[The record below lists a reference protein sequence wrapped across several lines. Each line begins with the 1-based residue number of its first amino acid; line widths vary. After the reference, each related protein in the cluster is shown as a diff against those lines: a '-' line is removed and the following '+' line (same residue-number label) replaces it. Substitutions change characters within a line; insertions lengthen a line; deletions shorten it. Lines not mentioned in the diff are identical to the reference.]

1 MYNETYITIHSA
13 AYYDCSNTLI
23 SGTLNV
29 SDHDSVVI
37 DYICNGEV
45 KKITVPYAKITFNN
59 VILKHGM
66 IISFGYDTTSEV
78 YSITVEDYDGE
89 CLMVKTD
96 RPDVMFP
103 LHDGVQI
110 ASKNHILEIIK
121 QLFCGLYKE

>member
-1 MYNETYITIHSA
+1 MYNETFITVYSA
-13 AYYDCSNTLI
+13 AYYDSSNALI
-23 SGTLNV
+23 NGTLNV
-29 SDHDSVVI
+29 SDQDSVVI
-37 DYICNGEV
+37 DYICDGEV

-66 IISFGYDTTSEV
+66 IISFGYDSTSEV

-121 QLFCGLYKE
+121 QLFDELHD